1 MVAFAV
7 TITITI
13 HAASVARAAI
23 TISIT
28 IPIPV
33 AITIAPFGGGKARGR
48 AAGAC
53 GRWTG
58 RWSVCLPKQRQ
69 AGQQEQE
76 ARECQEAVH
85 CFNFHGFRQVATCD
99 EVGCCNPADP
109 DGLLLKKRRGE
120 ETAVVGGG

>member
-7 TITITI
+7 TITI

-33 AITIAPFGGGKARGR
+33 AITIAPFGGAKARGR

-53 GRWTG
+53 G

-120 ETAVVGGG
+120 ETVSGGGRVGGA